1 MFRQPCKARDMRRA
15 VFSTG
20 RFDPVLHMRLMR
32 EADVWH
38 KRCYLRNELARD
50 VCGPRG
56 DLAFVLQAYR
66 GYFAASTLIGIHDLW
81 LSDELMQSPH
91 T

>member
-1 MFRQPCKARDMRRA
+1 
-15 VFSTG
+15 
-20 RFDPVLHMRLMR
+20 
-32 EADVWH
+32 
-38 KRCYLRNELARD
+38 